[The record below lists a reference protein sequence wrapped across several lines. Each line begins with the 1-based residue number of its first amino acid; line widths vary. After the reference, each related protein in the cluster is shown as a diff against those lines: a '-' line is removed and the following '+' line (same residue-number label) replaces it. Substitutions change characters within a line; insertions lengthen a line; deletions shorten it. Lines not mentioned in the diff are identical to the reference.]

1 MCQSS
6 AGIDTRTRATGDDAR
21 ELNPDWKMA
30 ELIFGENGLS
40 ESAAIKSAISRID
53 IGAMEIDVRIF
64 LKDGGPFFC
73 GRSGEKFLIR
83 FILTP

>member
-1 MCQSS
+1 MTH
-6 AGIDTRTRATGDDAR
+6 ARATGDDAR
-21 ELNPDWKMA
+21 ELNPDCKMA

-40 ESAAIKSAISRID
+40 ESVAIKSAISRID
-53 IGAMEIDVRIF
+53 IGAMEIDVCDF
-64 LKDGGPFFC
+64 FSKTGDHFFC